1 MERIREL
8 REEFGITQ
16 KKLSEILGVTR
27 TAVAKWEANENGPNS
42 DVLLKIADYFDVS
55 LDYLLGRTDIKKA
68 PVESDKGDRSAMEQE
83 FIELYHRLTPDQ
95 KKTVS
100 ALISALLDDKE
111 ES

>member
-8 REEFGITQ
+8 REEFGVTQ
-16 KKLSEILGVTR
+16 KKLSEVLGVTR

-68 PVESDKGDRSAMEQE
+68 PVESDKGDRPAMERE
-83 FIELYHRLTPDQ
+83 FMELFKLLPAEKRKTIVAVMKSLLT
-95 KKTVS
+95 
-100 ALISALLDDKE
+100 DKE
-111 ES
+111 